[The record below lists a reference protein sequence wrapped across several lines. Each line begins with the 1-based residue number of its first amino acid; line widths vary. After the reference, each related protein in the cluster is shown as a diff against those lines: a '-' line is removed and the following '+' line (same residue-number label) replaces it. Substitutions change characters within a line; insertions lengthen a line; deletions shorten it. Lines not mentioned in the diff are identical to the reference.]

1 VITGSYRSEKAL
13 KRRNTVEPRLTIYDG
28 VSLRVFEP
36 WFPVMKTEEV
46 RM

>member
-13 KRRNTVEPRLTIYDG
+13 KSRNTVTFRLAIYDG

-36 WFPVMKTEEV
+36 WFPVIKTEEV